1 MKENISIAK
10 AQFHDYIIF
19 VLLIKHEFLFKF
31 YLFLKNAKL
40 IVKII

>member
-19 VLLIKHEFLFKF
+19 VLLIKHEFLLSFI
-31 YLFLKNAKL
+31 YSLKMQS
-40 IVKII
+40 